1 MKNSLPK
8 HCPLCVSRDTETIH
22 VLDCGKFDR
31 SELYSTIRVNH
42 CLHCGHIFNVLSQG
56 ELNGLDRYL
65 NIEYAPANLNA
76 VDIDGDRPG
85 SKSNLSNDRYSQ
97 LYNILS
103 PYIQGQHEILDVGC
117 AMGGF
122 LSYLSRKG
130 FNRLSGVDMLEPFI
144 ESARLKKQFNIKL
157 GNVESLPFADSTFD
171 AIVMDQVFEHLAHPL
186 KAFREIRRVL
196 KKGGVLC
203 LGVPDA
209 SKYSKFYFFDFYWL
223 LLREHI
229 QHFDVHHLSLA
240 ANKEG
245 FRMEE
250 YRQTTH
256 AVMSEQMVMPNLYV
270 IFRLF
275 GPVPG
280 KNVKVFKD
288 NRLFKQMSAY
298 IRTEK
303 SRQLMNSRRIGKLIQ
318 SKKPVFVW
326 GIGREFFYLYE
337 SAGLKYCN
345 IAGLIDGNYF
355 KQQSCRIRGMKIR
368 GADELL
374 QKASPDATLLITAIA
389 HAGPIRKRALAMG
402 FKGEILDLK
411 NSAVQRVPC
420 RP

>member
-1 MKNSLPK
+1 MKNPLPK
-8 HCPLCVSRDTETIH
+8 LCPLCASYDTETIH

-31 SELYSTIRVNH
+31 SKLYSTIRVNH
-42 CLHCGHIFNVLSQG
+42 CIHCGHIFNALSPS
-56 ELNGLDRYL
+56 EFKGLDQYL

-76 VDIDGDRPG
+76 VDIDGDASE
-85 SKSNLSNDRYSQ
+85 SKNNFSNDRYSQ

-103 PYIQGQHEILDVGC
+103 PYIQYQHEILDVGC

-130 FNRLSGVDMLEPFI
+130 FNRLSGVDMLEPFV
-144 ESARLKKQFNIKL
+144 ESARQKKQFNIKL

-171 AIVMDQVFEHLAHPL
+171 VIVMDQVFEHLAHPL

-196 KKGGVLC
+196 KKGGIFC

-209 SKYSKFYFFDFYWL
+209 SRYSKFYFFDFYWL

-229 QHFDVHHLSLA
+229 QHFDVHHLNLA

-245 FRMEE
+245 FQIEE
-250 YRQTTH
+250 HRKTAH
-256 AVMSEQMVMPNLYV
+256 AVMSEQMVMPNLNI
-270 IFRLF
+270 IFRLS
-275 GPVPG
+275 GSVSN
-280 KNVKVFKD
+280 KNIKVFKD

-303 SRQLMNSRRIGKLIQ
+303 TRQLMNSRSIEKLVQ
-318 SKKPVFVW
+318 LKKPVFVW

-337 SAGLKYCN
+337 SVGLKYCN

-355 KQQSCRIRGMKIR
+355 KQQSCRIHGMKIR

-374 QKASPDATLLITAIA
+374 QKASSDATLLITAIA
-389 HAGPIRKRALAMG
+389 HAGPIRKKALAMG

-411 NSAVQRVPC
+411 NSTV
-420 RP
+420 